1 MASEQAPKASE
12 GLEVAAD
19 TAVAP
24 AGAPEAEVSAAE
36 TAKPAEAAPS
46 LERTDNVEADK
57 AGDVGETIVDK
68 AVHDGANADGQENGA
83 PAVVD
88 EKAGIEK
95 AGADKIAVEE
105 IAVEE
110 KAEEPATA
118 EGAGEVVTEE
128 AKEDDGEDGAKSGV
142 TTRAAK
148 RKSKGGEEAIDAKKP
163 NVEVEA

>member
-1 MASEQAPKASE
+1 MASEQVPKASE
-12 GLEVAAD
+12 GLAVAAD

-24 AGAPEAEVSAAE
+24 AGVPEAEVSVAE
-36 TAKPAEAAPS
+36 TAKPVEAVPS

-68 AVHDGANADGQENGA
+68 AVRDGANTDGKENGA
-83 PAVVD
+83 PAAVD

-95 AGADKIAVEE
+95 AGADKIAVED
-105 IAVEE
+105 
-110 KAEEPATA
+110 KAEEPAAA
-118 EGAGEVVTEE
+118 EGAGEVVTED
-128 AKEDDGEDGAKSGV
+128 AKEDDGEDGTKSGV